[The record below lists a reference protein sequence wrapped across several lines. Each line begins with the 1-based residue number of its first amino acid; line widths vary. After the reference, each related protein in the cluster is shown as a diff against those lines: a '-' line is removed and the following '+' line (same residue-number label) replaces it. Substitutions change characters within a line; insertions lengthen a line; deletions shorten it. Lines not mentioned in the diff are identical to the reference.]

1 MKQMGYRLLWI
12 LLSILWMAACGDDDP
27 TPTAEASTPAGIAAP
42 ATTKA
47 APSITRAAPPAP
59 AGPSVPA
66 ADHPRLWITTSDLAR
81 LRGWATAGNPLYVD
95 GLLPLAERAKS
106 DMDSGLVIGEDC
118 GQRGYSEYPSEAY
131 AEFFAFLSLIDPS
144 PAARADYAQRARTLL
159 MHVMDAAALGPA
171 SEQDYRCPGDP
182 DNAVYPPF
190 RDPIFFTEDSDRL
203 RWYGEGF
210 PLTVDWIYDTL
221 TTADKATINTV
232 FTRWGNEIIQS
243 GYHHPEPVGLL
254 NDPSLTANRL
264 QVRWAGNN
272 YFAAH
277 MRNLGM
283 MSLALDAADASP
295 ALQGYLA
302 NATGAWLYLL
312 DEATRTDV
320 RGGLL
325 PEGFEYSPQTASYA
339 LQFLLALRTAGRDN
353 PAQLGPAVVLDGN
366 PFWGDL
372 VTSYLHAISPA
383 TVENPDNGLQVYQP
397 AWYGDAQRYLL
408 PDFIDAF
415 GTLAIYDQQTGNS
428 QRLNSLRWIQT
439 HTTPGGA
446 AALVERVR
454 GADYFRSAILYF
466 AMFDPAAAAASD
478 PRTALPTGFVAEGM
492 QRLFSRTDWTPQAR
506 WLTYALSWN
515 QIDHQQADG
524 NHFEFYRNGEW
535 LTKARTGYAN
545 IAEGIASSEFRNT
558 LAIENS
564 RPVDRDDTDWR
575 IDLWRRGS
583 QWNYVAS
590 ADPGPLRHSFYPA
603 FTYAGGDATNLYNSE
618 SEGSTAVTHA
628 SRDLVWLKPD
638 WMLVYDR
645 ADAPSGNFKRVWW
658 QLPQAATL
666 NGLQARMTTAAGQ
679 QLFITALLPAAATM
693 QMANPANDGVTDT
706 VATYEPMTQR
716 VMVEAPDGES
726 VRFLHLVQ
734 GADGGASPTAAVL
747 IESADGFAG
756 AAIDQTAIL
765 FAVTPGQPFS
775 QLVYT
780 APAGTTNHIITGL
793 AAGAGYAVTATEA
806 GGGVTV
812 TVLPGGDVLADG
824 AGVLVWPAHTQASL
838 YLPTVLAK
846 NAVLHSQ

>member
-1 MKQMGYRLLWI
+1 MRQMGYRLLLI
-12 LLSILWMAACGDDDP
+12 LLCMLWMVACGDDDP
-27 TPTAEASTPAGIAAP
+27 TPTAAATAP
-42 ATTKA
+42 AVMAERAIALSPTTTKA
-47 APSITRAAPPAP
+47 APFGPSSP
-59 AGPSVPA
+59 AGS
-66 ADHPRLWITTSDLAR
+66 HPRLWITADDLTR
-81 LRGWATAGNPLYVD
+81 LRGWATAANPLYAE

-106 DMDSGLVIGEDC
+106 EMDEGLVIAEDC

-144 PAARADYAQRARTLL
+144 PTERAAYAQRARTLL

-171 SEQDYRCPGDP
+171 SEQNYRCPGDP
-182 DNAVYPPF
+182 DTAVYPPF

-210 PLTVDWIYDTL
+210 PLTVDWIYDSLSPT
-221 TTADKATINTV
+221 DKATINTV
-232 FTRWGNEIIQS
+232 FTRWGSEIIQS
-243 GYHHPEPVGLL
+243 GYHHPEPIGLI
-254 NDPSLTANRL
+254 NDPSLTEDRL
-264 QVRWAGNN
+264 QVRWSGNN

-283 MSLALDAADASP
+283 MSLAMDAADASP

-312 DEATRTDV
+312 DDATRTDV

-353 PAQLGPAVVLDGN
+353 PAEFGPAVLLDGN

-383 TVENPDNGLQVYQP
+383 TVENPESGLQVYQP

-415 GTLAIYDQQTGNS
+415 GALALYDQQAGNT
-428 QRLNSLRWIQT
+428 QRLETLRWIQT
-439 HTTPGGA
+439 NTTPGGA
-446 AALVERVR
+446 ANLVERVR
-454 GADYFRSAILYF
+454 GADSFRSAILYF
-466 AMFDPAAAAASD
+466 TMFDPAAPAASD
-478 PRTALPTGFVAEGM
+478 PRSALPTGFVAEGM

-583 QWNYVAS
+583 QWNYVTS
-590 ADPGPLRHSFYPA
+590 GDPGPLRHSFYPA
-603 FTYAGGDATNLYNSE
+603 FTYTGGDATNLYNSE
-618 SEGSTAVTHA
+618 SESSTAVAHA
-628 SRDLVWLKPD
+628 SRELVWLKPD

-658 QLPQAATL
+658 QLPRTATV
-666 NGLQARMTTAAGQ
+666 NGLQAAMTTAGGQ
-679 QLFITALLPAAATM
+679 QLFITALLPTGATM
-693 QMANPANDGVTDT
+693 QMVNAADDGVEGT
-706 VATYEPMTQR
+706 VANFEPMTQR

-734 GADGGASPTAAVL
+734 GADGGASPTGAVL

-756 AAIDQTAIL
+756 AAVNGTAIL
-765 FAVTPGQPFS
+765 FAATPGQPFS

-793 AAGAGYAVTATEA
+793 AAGASYAVTVEEA
-806 GGGVTV
+806 GSGVTV
-812 TVLPGGDVLADG
+812 TVLPGGDTLADA
-824 AGVLVWPAHTQASL
+824 AGVLVWPARFQASL

-846 NAVLHSQ
+846 SGGLE